1 MGGSLLIILLSV
13 TGGICLSTCICIYY
27 SQCNRIDNSISD
39 NTVETVTITKEHYEN
54 LKKYVNQS
62 PNCNSPPEY
71 SETHD
76 TPPSYIFH

>member
-39 NTVETVTITKEHYEN
+39 NTDETVTITKEHYEN

-62 PNCNSPPEY
+62 PYCNSPPEY
-71 SETHD
+71 TET
-76 TPPSYIFH
+76 